1 MRNTPR
7 RNKCVHYTNIKL
19 SLATENNMKWTD
31 SNTRVFTVDVKTN
44 KRNWIK
50 QAVKS
55 CCDISMITHD
65 REKKEECEVVNV
77 TGISTD
83 YWSSSDL
90 ASGKKRRAC
99 NSNSVAREDQVL
111 RSLELWS

>member
-1 MRNTPR
+1 MFCSYRA
-7 RNKCVHYTNIKL
+7 H
-19 SLATENNMKWTD
+19 LAPGSW
-31 SNTRVFTVDVKTN
+31 
-44 KRNWIK
+44 
-50 QAVKS
+50 Q
-55 CCDISMITHD
+55 
-65 REKKEECEVVNV
+65 EECEVVNV

-111 RSLELWS
+111 RSLVGAQQTMV